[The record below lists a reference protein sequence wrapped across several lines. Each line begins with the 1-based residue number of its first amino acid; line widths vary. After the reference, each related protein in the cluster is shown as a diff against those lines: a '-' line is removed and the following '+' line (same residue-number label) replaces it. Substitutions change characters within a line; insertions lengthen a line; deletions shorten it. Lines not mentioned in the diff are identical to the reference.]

1 MAVVVFYEKPGC
13 SNNSKQKQWLRES
26 GHKVVEQ
33 NVLTYNWTAKELLVF
48 FRKLPLTQW
57 FNPSAPRIKY
67 GKINPATLDP
77 ERAINLMLADPLL
90 IRRPLMQVNDT
101 TMVGFDYD
109 AVDRWI
115 GLVKKVTPGDLET
128 CQKLKAGMAH

>member
-1 MAVVVFYEKPGC
+1 MAVVLFYEKPGC

-33 NVLTYNWTAKELLVF
+33 NVLTYNWTAEELLGF
-48 FRKLPLTQW
+48 FSKLPLTQW

-67 GKINPATLDP
+67 GKIKPATLEP
-77 ERAINLMLADPLL
+77 ERAIDLMLADPLL

-101 TMVGFDYD
+101 TMVGFDYE

-115 GLVKKVTPGDLET
+115 GLRKRATPGDIGT
-128 CQKLKAGMAH
+128 CRKFKPEMTH

>member
-1 MAVVVFYEKPGC
+1 MAIVVFYEKPGC
-13 SNNSKQKQWLRES
+13 SNNSMQKQLLRES

-33 NVLTYNWTAKELLVF
+33 NILTYNWTSEELLGF
-48 FRKLPLTQW
+48 FVELPVTNW
-57 FNPSAPRIKY
+57 FNPSAPSIKY
-67 GKINPATLDP
+67 GKINPASLEP
-77 ERAINLMLADPLL
+77 GRAIELMLADPLL

-115 GLVKKVTPGDLET
+115 GLIKKATHGDIET
-128 CQKLKAGMAH
+128 CRKVMTGTGH

>member
-26 GHKVVEQ
+26 GHKVVEL
-33 NVLTYNWTAKELLVF
+33 NVLTYNWTAKELLGF
-48 FRKLPLTQW
+48 FRQLPLAQW
-57 FNPSAPRIKY
+57 FNQSAPRIKY
-67 GKINPATLDP
+67 GKIKPATLDQ
-77 ERAINLMLADPLL
+77 EQAIDLMLADPLL
-90 IRRPLMQVNDT
+90 IRRPLMQVNET

-115 GLVKKVTPGDLET
+115 GLVKKDTPGELET
-128 CQKLKAGMAH
+128 CRKLKAEMTH